1 MSSKNLFISLNREL
15 LEGGLNIQRK
25 LGPEEERMLNYRN
38 GLRAAVIRESRI
50 YERDF
55 FEALDSLYSKTDIP
69 LLKSETS
76 VRLYIKF
83 THNKAIMDCLMFLA
97 KQFKGKKY
105 TRDTEFWEKC
115 LSNLMLSSKE
125 NLKTKRHQLKLF
137 AEIAKHLLNRF
148 PVGQLD
154 VCFRYVLDHSIESVL
169 FCIQKY
175 GIGHG
180 FHNHR
185 LPFSVNTDP
194 LLRCFE
200 VLDRH
205 DAPSELYE
213 ILLMNL
219 LPEPQSSVLFKE
231 NFCTFFAFLFDRIPI
246 DKIKWLSMDTL
257 ERLFF
262 IYEINAQVFEKVEY
276 AKMEEEFRELLGSK
290 PMEPNRRLDYQRF
303 MIESLFRAYKISFY
317 FAHNFCSNS
326 LNPRE
331 KEWLVGLLEGKNLIY
346 AKDLPFKLTKVQA
359 HEFNF
364 QTYPAWGVSIT
375 FSVSEGLVKFA
386 LEREIHN
393 PTFVNAL
400 IRRMRDMSRSA
411 FWIKTTMSLVKNG
424 LTADTPDLD
433 ELYDYINY
441 QVFQLN
447 RNIDF
452 SQKKLINLRR
462 EAHTWHNNLMLVR
475 NYGYRGLVKL
485 PSLGIAPFK
494 VEVKGK
500 NYVLKQLKTNMELIE
515 EGTELKHCV
524 GTYTRNCLKFGS
536 YIFSLRELVENLESE
551 ELDEVR
557 MVTIEVNRKRI
568 VQKKGLRN
576 RSCDAV
582 ENHVIDLWRFENGL
596 VA

>member
-1 MSSKNLFISLNREL
+1 
-15 LEGGLNIQRK
+15 
-25 LGPEEERMLNYRN
+25 
-38 GLRAAVIRESRI
+38 
-50 YERDF
+50 
-55 FEALDSLYSKTDIP
+55 
-69 LLKSETS
+69 
-76 VRLYIKF
+76 
-83 THNKAIMDCLMFLA
+83 
-97 KQFKGKKY
+97 
-105 TRDTEFWEKC
+105 
-115 LSNLMLSSKE
+115 
-125 NLKTKRHQLKLF
+125 
-137 AEIAKHLLNRF
+137 
-148 PVGQLD
+148 
-154 VCFRYVLDHSIESVL
+154 
-169 FCIQKY
+169 
-175 GIGHG
+175 
-180 FHNHR
+180 
-185 LPFSVNTDP
+185 
-194 LLRCFE
+194 
-200 VLDRH
+200 
-205 DAPSELYE
+205 
-213 ILLMNL
+213 MNL
-219 LPEPQSSVLFKE
+219 LPEPQGSVLFKE
-231 NFCTFFAFLFDRIPI
+231 GFCTFFAFLFDRIPI
-246 DKIKWLSMDTL
+246 DKVKWLSMDTL

-262 IYEINAQVFEKVEY
+262 IYEINAQVFAKVDY
-276 AKMEEEFRELLGSK
+276 LNMEIEFRELLGNK
-290 PMEPNRRLDYQRF
+290 PMEPIKRLDYQRF
-303 MIESLFRAYKISFY
+303 MIESLFKAYKISFY

-331 KEWLVGLLEGKNLIY
+331 KEWLIGLIQGKNLVY

-364 QTYPAWGVSIT
+364 QGYPAWNEPTT
-375 FSVSEGLVKFA
+375 FSVSEGFA

-400 IRRMRDMSRSA
+400 VRRMRDMSRSA
-411 FWIKTTMSLVKNG
+411 FWIKTTMSLVRNG
-424 LTADTPDLD
+424 LSADTPDLD

-475 NYGYRGLVKL
+475 NYGYSGLVKL
-485 PSLGIAPFK
+485 PNLGIAPFK

-500 NYVLKQLKTNMELIE
+500 NYVLKQLKTNKELIE

-551 ELDEVR
+551 ELEEVR

-576 RSCDAV
+576 RSCDV
-582 ENHVIDLWRFENGL
+582 LENHVIDLWRFENGL

>member
-15 LEGGLNIQRK
+15 LAGGLNIQRK
-25 LGPEEERMLNYRN
+25 PGQEEERMLNYRN
-38 GLRAAVIRESRI
+38 GLRAAVMRESRI
-50 YERDF
+50 HEKDF

-69 LLKSETS
+69 LLKSETC
-76 VRLYIKF
+76 VRLYVKF
-83 THNKAIMDCLMFLA
+83 THNKAIMDCLMFLVR
-97 KQFKGKKY
+97 QFKGKKY
-105 TRDTEFWEKC
+105 AQDAEFWEKC
-115 LSNLMLSSKE
+115 ISNLVLTSKA
-125 NLKTKRHQLKLF
+125 NLNTKRQQLRLF
-137 AEIAKHLLNRF
+137 AEIGKHLLNRF
-148 PVGQLD
+148 PVSQLD
-154 VCFRYVLDHSIESVL
+154 VFFRYVLDHSNEAVH

-180 FHNHR
+180 IHNHR
-185 LPFSVNTDP
+185 LPFSVNTNP

-213 ILLMNL
+213 ILLMNV
-219 LPEPQSSVLFKE
+219 LPEPQRSVLFKE
-231 NFCTFFAFLFDRIPI
+231 GFCTFFAFLFDRIPI
-246 DKIKWLSMDTL
+246 DKIKWLSMDSL

-262 IYEINAQVFEKVEY
+262 IYEINEQVFAKVDY
-276 AKMEEEFRELLGSK
+276 LNMEIEFRELLGNK
-290 PMEPNRRLDYQRF
+290 PMEPIKRLEYQRF
-303 MIESLFRAYKISFY
+303 MIESLFKAYKISFY

-331 KEWLVGLLEGKNLIY
+331 KEWLIGLIQGKNLVY
-346 AKDLPFKLTKVQA
+346 AQDLPFKLTKVQA

-364 QTYPAWGVSIT
+364 QGYPAWNEPTT

-400 IRRMRDMSRSA
+400 VRRMRDLSRSA
-411 FWIKTTMSLVKNG
+411 FWIKTTMSLVRNG

-475 NYGYRGLVKL
+475 NYGYSGLIKL
-485 PSLGIAPFK
+485 PNLGIAPFK

-500 NYVLKQLKTNMELIE
+500 NYVLKQLKTNKELIE

-524 GTYTRNCLKFGS
+524 ATYTRNCLKFGS

-551 ELDEVR
+551 ELEEVR

-576 RSCDAV
+576 RSCDAL

>member
-15 LEGGLNIQRK
+15 LAGGLNIQRK
-25 LGPEEERMLNYRN
+25 LGQEEERMLNYRN

-50 YERDF
+50 HEKDF
-55 FEALDSLYSKTDIP
+55 FEALDILYSKTDIP
-69 LLKSETS
+69 LLKSETC
-76 VRLYIKF
+76 VRLYVKF

-97 KQFKGKKY
+97 RQFKGKKY
-105 TRDTEFWEKC
+105 AQDDEFWEKC
-115 LSNLMLSSKE
+115 ISNLVLTSKA
-125 NLKTKRHQLKLF
+125 NINTKRQQLRLF
-137 AEIAKHLLNRF
+137 AEIAKHLLHRF

-154 VCFRYVLDHSIESVL
+154 VCFRYVLDHSNEAVH

-175 GIGHG
+175 GIGLG
-180 FHNHR
+180 IHNHR

-219 LPEPQSSVLFKE
+219 LPEPQGSVLFKE
-231 NFCTFFAFLFDRIPI
+231 GFCAFFAFLFDRIPI

-262 IYEINAQVFEKVEY
+262 IYENNAQVFAKVDY
-276 AKMEEEFRELLGSK
+276 LNMEIEFRELLGNK
-290 PMEPNRRLDYQRF
+290 PMEPIKRLDYQRF
-303 MIESLFRAYKISFY
+303 MIESLFKAYKISFY

-331 KEWLVGLLEGKNLIY
+331 KEWLIGLIQGKNLVY
-346 AKDLPFKLTKVQA
+346 AQDLPFKLTKVQA

-364 QTYPAWGVSIT
+364 QGYPAWNEPTT

-400 IRRMRDMSRSA
+400 VRRMRDMSRSA
-411 FWIKTTMSLVKNG
+411 FWIKTTMSLVRNG

-475 NYGYRGLVKL
+475 NYGYSGLVKL
-485 PSLGIAPFK
+485 PSLGIPPYK
-494 VEVKGK
+494 VEIKGK
-500 NYVLKQLKTNMELIE
+500 NYVLKQLKTNKELIE

-551 ELDEVR
+551 ELEEVR

-576 RSCDAV
+576 RSCDAL